1 MGNMNIRP
9 ATDSDH
15 DAIWRILEPTIRAGE
30 TYPLP
35 RDMTRDAALAYWFSP
50 THEVFVAAP
59 EGEILGTYYMR
70 PNQPAGGAHVANCG
84 YMTAPAAAGRGI
96 ARAMCRHS
104 IALACARGFRAMQFN
119 FVISTNHRAIALWQ
133 SCGFQTLCR
142 LPAAFHHP
150 TEGFV
155 DALVMFQPLQ

>member
-84 YMTAPAAAGRGI
+84 YMTCAATPSPTPAQAAFAPCSSTSSSAPTTAPSPSGKAAASKPS
-96 ARAMCRHS
+96 AASPPPSTTPPKVLWTHS
-104 IALACARGFRAMQFN
+104 
-119 FVISTNHRAIALWQ
+119 
-133 SCGFQTLCR
+133 
-142 LPAAFHHP
+142 
-150 TEGFV
+150 
-155 DALVMFQPLQ
+155 

>member
-1 MGNMNIRP
+1 MNIRP
-9 ATDSDH
+9 ATEADH

-35 RDMTRDAALAYWFSP
+35 RDMPRAAALAYWLSP
-50 THEVFVAAP
+50 SHKIFVAEA
-59 EGEILGTYYMR
+59 EGEILGTYYVR
-70 PNQPAGGAHVANCG
+70 PNQQAGGAHVANCG
-84 YMTAPAAAGRGI
+84 YMTAPHATGRGI
-96 ARAMCRHS
+96 ARAMCQHS
-104 IALACARGFRAMQFN
+104 LAQARASGFRAMQFN
-119 FVISTNHRAIALWQ
+119 FVIATNHRAVALWQ